1 MISPHGGHR
10 ERVRKRFREEGLEHF
25 EDHQVLELLL
35 FYVIPRGDTNDIAHE
50 LLKQFGSLSAV
61 LNAPIGELVR
71 VPGIGEQA
79 ALFLTL
85 MPQLVRRYQKDLS
98 LRESRAPILNSVEAV
113 SAYVQS
119 LMLGRPEEA
128 FYVLCL
134 DVRCRLLKAVLI
146 SEGTSRETAVYPSKV
161 AEAALR
167 HRASSVIFVH
177 NHPAGSLSPS
187 SQDRQLTR
195 RLVQA
200 LGPLS
205 IRVLDHLIVAG
216 EGVYSFA
223 EQGIP
228 LEYVSPGE

>member
-1 MISPHGGHR
+1 MISPHSGHR
-10 ERVRKRFREEGLEHF
+10 ERIRKRFREEGLEHF

-35 FYVIPRGDTNDIAHE
+35 FYAIPRGDTNILAHE
-50 LLKQFGSLSAV
+50 LLRQFGSLSAV
-61 LNAPIGELVR
+61 LNAPIGELVK

-98 LRESRAPILNSVEAV
+98 LRESREPVLNSVETV
-113 SAYVQS
+113 SAYVRS

-146 SEGTSRETAVYPSKV
+146 SEGTSRETAVHPSKV

-167 HRASSVIFVH
+167 HRASGVIFVH

-195 RLVQA
+195 RLIQA

-205 IRVLDHLIVAG
+205 IRVLDHLILAG
-216 EGVYSFA
+216 ERVYSFA

-228 LEYVSPGE
+228 LEYISPAE

>member
-35 FYVIPRGDTNDIAHE
+35 FYVIPRGDTNVIAHE

-61 LNAPIGELVR
+61 LNAPIGELVK

-85 MPQLVRRYQKDLS
+85 MPQFFRRYQKDLG
-98 LRESRAPILNSVEAV
+98 LRESREPVLNSVETV
-113 SAYVQS
+113 STYARS
-119 LMLGRPEEA
+119 LMLGRPEEV

-161 AEAALR
+161 A
-167 HRASSVIFVH
+167 
-177 NHPAGSLSPS
+177 
-187 SQDRQLTR
+187 
-195 RLVQA
+195 
-200 LGPLS
+200 
-205 IRVLDHLIVAG
+205 
-216 EGVYSFA
+216 
-223 EQGIP
+223 
-228 LEYVSPGE
+228 